1 MGAPRRRSLLQRP
14 VSSWRTRGRLWLA
27 ASASLLAPPVCRAQ
41 QSEIAVDQG
50 DGTMCAGDFCFPKPP
65 DPFVSSLSP
74 ASGPL
79 DGGTAVV
86 VVGTGFRDF
95 GELMRCGF
103 GVQRTMASLTAP
115 EGEYIDVTNHGQLA
129 CHSPAATSE

>member
-1 MGAPRRRSLLQRP
+1 MVSCWRVWSPWLVGTALLAFPQ
-14 VSSWRTRGRLWLA
+14 
-27 ASASLLAPPVCRAQ
+27 ASAEESG
-41 QSEIAVDQG
+41 IAVDMG
-50 DGTMCAGDFCFPKPP
+50 DGTMCADDFCFPKPP
-65 DPFVSSLSP
+65 DPYVSSLSP

-95 GELMRCGF
+95 GELMKCGF
-103 GVQRTMASLTAP
+103 GVQSTSASLTAP
-115 EGEYIDVTNHGQLA
+115 EGEFIDVTNHDQLA